1 MYLGK
6 ELTRCQRTA
15 IYIYVYIYITISLAC
30 YTPQGSP
37 GTPGRDGLNG
47 TDGIPGSPGEPGE
60 DVSASASLLPPS
72 FPPHYWLLIRHFFNL
87 QGMPGDPGINGT
99 DGEPG
104 RRGPPGKDVSGFSV
118 YI

>member
-1 MYLGK
+1 MSEK
-6 ELTRCQRTA
+6 SC
-15 IYIYVYIYITISLAC
+15 IYICIYVYITTGISLAC

-47 TDGIPGSPGEPGE
+47 TDGIPGSPREPGE
-60 DVSASASLLPPS
+60 DVSASVSLLPPS
-72 FPPHYWLLIRHFFNL
+72 FLLHYWLLIGHSFIL

-104 RRGPPGKDVSGFSV
+104 RRGPPGKDVSGFSACFSV
-118 YI
+118 PCGI